1 MEIYGSLATNLAAA
15 LQSAN
20 RLRNRPVYTSTLE
33 FWDNLVTSA
42 HEKLAEQPESELA
55 GIRRQIS
62 ELEQILS
69 ERRNAAP
76 EQSPTSTG
84 GEKRSVV
91 Q

>member
-20 RLRNRPVYTSTLE
+20 RLRNRPVYTGTLE

-42 HEKLAEQPESELA
+42 YQKLAEQPESELA
-55 GIRRQIS
+55 GIRKQIA
-62 ELEQILS
+62 ELEQILT
-69 ERRNAAP
+69 ERRDAP
-76 EQSPTSTG
+76 PMQASTSAG
-84 GEKRSVV
+84 GDETSVV

>member
-20 RLRNRPVYTSTLE
+20 RLRNRPVYTGTLE

-42 HEKLAEQPESELA
+42 YQKLAEQPESELA
-55 GIRRQIS
+55 GIRKQIA
-62 ELEQILS
+62 ELEQILT
-69 ERRNAAP
+69 ERRAAP
-76 EQSPTSTG
+76 PMQTSTSAG
-84 GEKRSVV
+84 GDETSIV